1 MFFILNILFMKKIRC
16 PKCEAAIQFDET
28 RYEPGRILV
37 FQCPECNK
45 RFKMKLPAAKLATDT
60 VEEEEEKV
68 WGQLVVVENAF
79 HFRQALPLTEGDN
92 VIGRLV
98 RGTSV
103 TPPIKTVDPS
113 VDTAHCAVRVTIGK
127 DGQPK
132 FLLRDVGSQT
142 GTFVQDHLLG
152 LKEQVALADGD
163 IVTIGATTLIL
174 QAELAQN

>member
-1 MFFILNILFMKKIRC
+1 MKKIRC

-45 RFKMKLPAAKLATDT
+45 RFKMKLPAAKLAADT
-60 VEEEEEKV
+60 AEEEEEKV

-79 HFRQALPLTEGDN
+79 HFRQELPLTEGDN

-103 TPPIKTVDPS
+103 TLPIKTVDPS

-127 DGQPK
+127 DGQPNY
-132 FLLRDVGSQT
+132 LLRDVGSQT
-142 GTFVQDHLLG
+142 GTFVKDHLLG
-152 LKEQVALADGD
+152 LKEQVALSDGD
-163 IVTIGATTLIL
+163 IITIGATTLIL
-174 QAELAQN
+174 QAELTQD